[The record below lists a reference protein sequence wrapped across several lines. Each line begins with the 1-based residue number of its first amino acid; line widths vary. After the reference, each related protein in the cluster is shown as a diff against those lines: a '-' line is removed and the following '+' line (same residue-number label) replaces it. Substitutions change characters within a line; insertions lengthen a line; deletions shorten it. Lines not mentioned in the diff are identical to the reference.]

1 MKILAIISALFL
13 VVMIAGCTTRNV
25 YETLRVQQGM
35 ECQNLQGRDRDE
47 CERRTGMSY
56 DEYQKQLKN
65 GKTSSG
71 PR

>member
-1 MKILAIISALFL
+1 MKIIAVIPVLLLIVLS
-13 VVMIAGCTTRNV
+13 AGCTARSV

-56 DEYQKQLKN
+56 DEYQRQLKEQ
-65 GKTSSG
+65 
-71 PR
+71 